1 MFGFFFFVTCFVF
14 DETIV
19 DVNQEREGDRD
30 VERDTYISYNHTNC
44 YQSKSVLLHVERV
57 CTFGVCCK
65 DVKFPKTS
73 TCKFSFEEKR
83 IFLDRD
89 CPYVDIY
96 DINYY
101 SLEYR

>member
-65 DVKFPKTS
+65 GGLKMLNCRT
-73 TCKFSFEEKR
+73 FEHSKKR
-83 IFLDRD
+83 IFSDRD
-89 CPYVDIY
+89 YILPFYHNQNKHYIMVC
-96 DINYY
+96 
-101 SLEYR
+101 